1 MLAVREFRPL
11 LGNFLLST
19 IGDELARVALTVL
32 VYQRT
37 SSALLSA
44 ITFAISYLPWL
55 IGGPVLSALADRLPR
70 QRVMVATD
78 AGRAVLVALMAVP
91 GMPLPALLVLMF
103 VLALCSPPFES
114 ARSALVADVLE
125 GDRYAVAN
133 SMTNVGL
140 QVAQVIGFVA
150 AGALVTWVDPAG
162 ALLVDAGTFVVS
174 AIWLACGLQRRPAP
188 TGDGERKSLLRDAL
202 EGFSFIQRSPRL
214 VAIIAVLWLG
224 TGFVYA
230 PEGIA
235 APLVAELGLGATG
248 VGILLAA
255 NPLGVTIG
263 GLAVARLVAPRRREQ
278 LVPALVVLSL
288 VPMVLAGLTA
298 GLAAPGV
305 LTFTVVVVLLFVS
318 GLGSAWMIPLNAA
331 FVQAVPASHRGRA
344 FGVAVSGL
352 YGVQGLG
359 ALAAGAA
366 AEAFPPSGVVV
377 LCGAIGLAAVVLPLL
392 ALARTQGHVAGEHA
406 AAGPSVS

>member
-1 MLAVREFRPL
+1 VLAVREFRPL

-140 QVAQVIGFVA
+140 QVAQVVGFVA

-162 ALLVDAGTFVVS
+162 ALLIDAATFVVS
-174 AIWLACGLQRRPAP
+174 AIWLAYGLQRRPAP
-188 TGDGERKSLLRDAL
+188 TSDGERQSLFRDAL
-202 EGFSFIQRSPRL
+202 EGFTFIQRSPRL

-224 TGFVYA
+224 TAFIYA

-366 AEAFPPSGVVV
+366 AEAFPPSAVVV

-392 ALARTQGHVAGEHA
+392 ALVRTQGHVAGEHA

>member
-1 MLAVREFRPL
+1 
-11 LGNFLLST
+11 
-19 IGDELARVALTVL
+19 VALTVL

-44 ITFAISYLPWL
+44 ITFGISYLPWL
-55 IGGPVLSALADRLPR
+55 VGGPVLSALADRLPR
-70 QRVMVATD
+70 HRVLIATD

-125 GDRYAVAN
+125 GDRYALAN
-133 SMTNVGL
+133 SLTNVGL
-140 QVAQVIGFVA
+140 QVAQVVGFVA
-150 AGALVTWVDPAG
+150 AGALVTLVDPGG
-162 ALLVDAGTFVVS
+162 ALLIDSATFVAS
-174 AIWLACGLQRRPAP
+174 AIWLAAGLQRRPAA
-188 TGDGERKSLLRDAL
+188 TAGADRQSLLRDAL
-202 EGFSFIQRSPRL
+202 AGFAFIQRSPRL

-224 TGFVYA
+224 TAFVYA

-235 APLVAELGLGATG
+235 APLVDELGLGATG

-263 GLAVARLVAPRRREQ
+263 GLLLARLVAPRRREQ

-305 LTFTVVVVLLFVS
+305 PAFAVVVALLFVS
-318 GLGSAWMIPLNAA
+318 GVGSAWMIPLNTS

-366 AEAFPPSGVVV
+366 SEGLPPSGVVV
-377 LCGAIGLAAVVLPLL
+377 LCGALGLAAVVLPLL
-392 ALARTQGHVAGEHA
+392 AYLRTQGSVANTRA
-406 AAGPSVS
+406 AAGSSVS

>member
-1 MLAVREFRPL
+1 
-11 LGNFLLST
+11 
-19 IGDELARVALTVL
+19 
-32 VYQRT
+32 
-37 SSALLSA
+37 
-44 ITFAISYLPWL
+44 
-55 IGGPVLSALADRLPR
+55 VLSALADRLPR

-91 GMPLPALLVLMF
+91 GMPLPALLALMF

-133 SMTNVGL
+133 SITNVGL
-140 QVAQVIGFVA
+140 QVAQVVGFVA
-150 AGALVTWVDPAG
+150 AGALVTVLDPAG
-162 ALLVDAGTFVVS
+162 ALLIDAATFVVS
-174 AIWLACGLQRRPAP
+174 AIWLAYGLQRRPAP
-188 TGDGERKSLLRDAL
+188 TSDGERQSLLRDAL
-202 EGFSFIQRSPRL
+202 EGFTFIQRSPRL
-214 VAIIAVLWLG
+214 LAIIAVLWLG
-224 TGFVYA
+224 TAFVYA

-263 GLAVARLVAPRRREQ
+263 GLAVARLIAPRRREQ

-298 GLAAPGV
+298 GLAEPGV
-305 LTFTVVVVLLFVS
+305 LTFTVVVALLFVS
-318 GLGSAWMIPLNAA
+318 GLGSAWMIPLNSA

-352 YGVQGLG
+352 YGMQGLG
-359 ALAAGAA
+359 ALAAGA
-366 AEAFPPSGVVV
+366 VT
-377 LCGAIGLAAVVLPLL
+377 LADLLL
-392 ALARTQGHVAGEHA
+392 ASFEQEEAPFLGDTWLVERLERLARGSRPLVEGRRQLTEDGRAVLEGRLDAVEAVGVDRWLGGTRVHGQKPWRWNRALRRVAR
-406 AAGPSVS
+406 